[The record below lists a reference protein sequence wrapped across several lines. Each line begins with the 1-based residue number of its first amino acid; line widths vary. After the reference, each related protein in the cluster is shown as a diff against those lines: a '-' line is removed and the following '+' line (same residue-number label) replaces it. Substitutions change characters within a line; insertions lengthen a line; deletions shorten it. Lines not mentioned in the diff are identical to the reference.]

1 MANNKKVLGK
11 GIGALLKNMEIPTPM
26 EGDEKTMSAGIANI
40 AIKDI
45 TLNPFQPRK
54 EFDEALLQDLAESIK
69 HQGIIVPIT
78 VRKQENG
85 YQLIAGERRLRAAK
99 IAEME
104 EVPAYIRI
112 ATDSQVMEMALVEN
126 IQRED
131 LNAIE
136 TALSFQALIDECN
149 LTQEEMS
156 QRIGKNR
163 STVTNYLRLL
173 KLPAE
178 IQLAI
183 QDNRISMGHARAIIN
198 VEDPEKQINI
208 VREVI
213 DRGISVRQVEQMVA
227 ALKKPNRNATVKN
240 KQPLPELHAAFKTN
254 FSKRIGVPVTITR
267 TTRGKGTINIPFTND
282 EDFERVVAVILGE
295 CEK

>member
-1 MANNKKVLGK
+1 MANNNKVLGK

-26 EGDEKTMSAGIANI
+26 EGDEKTMDAGIANI
-40 AIKDI
+40 SITEI

-54 EFDEALLQDLAESIK
+54 EFDEPLLQDLAESIK

-78 VRKQENG
+78 VRKQAAG

-99 IAEME
+99 IAGLQ

-126 IQRED
+126 IQREN

-156 QRIGKNR
+156 RRIGKNR
-163 STVTNYLRLL
+163 TTVTNYLRLL

-183 QDNRISMGHARAIIN
+183 QDNRITMGHARAIIN
-198 VEDPEKQINI
+198 VEDPEQQINI

-213 DRGISVRQVEQMVA
+213 GRGISVRQVEQMVA
-227 ALKKPNRNATVKN
+227 ALKKPKQNATTKN
-240 KQPLPELHAAFKTN
+240 KQPLPELHTAFKTN
-254 FSKRIGVPVTITR
+254 FSKRIGTPITITR
-267 TTRGKGTINIPFTND
+267 TTRGKGSINIPFTND
-282 EDFERVVAVILGE
+282 EDFERVIAVILGE
-295 CEK
+295 RAL

>member
-1 MANNKKVLGK
+1 MANNKKALGK
-11 GIGALLKNMEIPTPM
+11 GIGALLKNMEIPTPT

-54 EFDEALLQDLAESIK
+54 EFDETLLQDLAESIK

-78 VRKQENG
+78 VRKQEDG

-99 IAEME
+99 IAGLE

-112 ATDSQVMEMALVEN
+112 ATDSQMMEMALVEN
-126 IQRED
+126 IQREN

-227 ALKKPNRNATVKN
+227 ALKKPKHNATTKN
-240 KQPLPELHAAFKTN
+240 KQPLPELHVAFKTN
-254 FSKRIGVPVTITR
+254 FSKRIGAPITITR
-267 TTRGKGTINIPFTND
+267 TTRGKGSINIPFTND

-295 CEK
+295 REQ